1 MYTNFQ
7 AFFLNGVQ
15 GKSRRP
21 WAWFIAP
28 PMGICGPLAVSVV
41 SVVTLGHI
49 FTNRVEDFLRYWAIS
64 WRRGKNNN
72 TFLPTGGTLIMY
84 MEMYVEWNP
93 NLCVHWWKQAPLAS
107 ERDSKGFMN
116 GLSVVKDPVD
126 LGWKPYIHRWL
137 SQLPRQVSREA
148 RAYLL
153 RLFNHSVTQGLLFIK
168 KHQKQL
174 SLSLPEISI
183 VMTLCSIL
191 GGFINFMQTNGG
203 LGRRKLQKHYTYK
216 D

>member
-1 MYTNFQ
+1 MEP
-7 AFFLNGVQ
+7 
-15 GKSRRP
+15 K
-21 WAWFIAP
+21 
-28 PMGICGPLAVSVV
+28 PLCALSV
-41 SVVTLGHI
+41 
-49 FTNRVEDFLRYWAIS
+49 
-64 WRRGKNNN
+64 
-72 TFLPTGGTLIMY
+72 
-84 MEMYVEWNP
+84 MET
-93 NLCVHWWKQAPLAS
+93 PLVS
-107 ERDSKGFMN
+107 ERDSKGSMN
-116 GLSVVKDPVD
+116 GLSVIKDPVD
-126 LGWKPYIHRWL
+126 LGWKPYVDRWL

-153 RLFNHSVTQGLLFIK
+153 RFFNHSMTQGLLFIK

-203 LGRRKLQKHYTYK
+203 LGRRKLQKHYIYK